1 MHEMWCG
8 GDTPGEPMWHVLTAD
23 KTLTLC
29 GVEKREERPSGRA
42 PTDKHC
48 FPCMKA
54 FQAAMAST
62 KS

>member
-8 GDTPGEPMWHVLTAD
+8 ADTSEEPMWHVLTAD

-29 GVEKREERPSGRA
+29 GVEKRAEPHGRP

-54 FQAAMAST
+54 FQAAMASR

>member
-8 GDTPGEPMWHVLTAD
+8 ADTSGEPMWHVLRTD
-23 KTLTLC
+23 EPLTLC
-29 GVEKREERPSGRA
+29 GMRKREEPGRRA
-42 PTDKHC
+42 PTDKYC
-48 FPCMKA
+48 FPCMQA

>member
-8 GDTPGEPMWHVLTAD
+8 ADSSGEPMWHVLTAD
-23 KTLTLC
+23 KSLTLC
-29 GVEKREERPSGRA
+29 GAEKREEPGRRA

-48 FPCMKA
+48 FPCMRE
-54 FQAAMAST
+54 FQATMAAT

>member
-8 GDTPGEPMWHVLTAD
+8 TDTSGEPMWHVLTAD

-29 GVEKREERPSGRA
+29 GVEKREPSRRA

-54 FQAAMAST
+54 FQASIAAT
-62 KS
+62 KT